1 MKTCYL
7 HLGMNKAGS
16 TSIQHCFRDYRDEK
30 VQYLRLAH
38 LAPPYLDNGNHS
50 HHLEMMFRRDVPAHF
65 FSSPDAA
72 GQKVERLRLRRD
84 FERAVA
90 EAKQSLVIS
99 GEVMFEWA
107 NLLTK
112 RKLVGYLHT
121 RFDHVQGLIYV
132 REPVG
137 YMASLIQ
144 QVIQTRA
151 PAMRKGFGAFY
162 PHYHQRLKSWA
173 AALGKDNFE
182 FVPFDL
188 VAKSPNGLL
197 LDFAA
202 RTGMDPRWV
211 QRQNRVHNPLNTSL
225 SAEAAAVLLR
235 YRLAKGPRAPHG
247 KECATDAK
255 IVSALMSFG
264 RNRFSLGGRSI
275 QKILRLQRHDLR
287 WIQRK
292 LEQPFPVH
300 EPTAGS
306 EITFSTWSDFSNYG
320 ESLGPALVSW
330 QTRAFPEI
338 PAREGKPEE
347 MLSRLYNAL
356 LNSPVR

>member
-7 HLGMNKAGS
+7 HIGMNKAGS
-16 TSIQHCFRDYRDEK
+16 TSIQHCFRDYRDER
-30 VQYLRLAH
+30 VQYLSLAH

-72 GQKVERLRLRRD
+72 RQKVERMRLRRD
-84 FERAVA
+84 FGRAVA
-90 EAKQSLVIS
+90 EAKQSVVIS
-99 GEVMFEWA
+99 GEVMFEWD
-107 NLLTK
+107 NLSTK
-112 RKLVGYLHT
+112 RKLADYLGT
-121 RFDHVQGLIYV
+121 RFDHVRGLIYV

-144 QVIQTRA
+144 QAIQTRA
-151 PAMRKGFGAFY
+151 PAIGKKFGVFY
-162 PHYHQRLKSWA
+162 PHYYQRLKSWA
-173 AALGKDNFE
+173 TALGKDNFE
-182 FVPFDL
+182 FIPFDL

-211 QRQNRVHNPLNTSL
+211 QEQKRVNNPLNTSL
-225 SAEAAAVLLR
+225 SAEAVAVLLR
-235 YRLAKGPRAPHG
+235 YRLTKGPRAPHG
-247 KECATDAK
+247 RECATDGK

-264 RNRFSLGGRSI
+264 QNRLSLGGRWI

-292 LEQPFPVH
+292 LGQPFPLH
-300 EPTAGS
+300 EPAARA

-338 PAREGKPEE
+338 PIREGKPEE
-347 MLSRLYNAL
+347 MLSHLYDNL
-356 LNSPVR
+356 LNFPFR